1 MYEYKKGFTL
11 IEVLLVMALI
21 ITLFSMSLT
30 ILGSFSTTSRKYVE
44 RDFDEVKSIMSQ
56 AKYLKFLGERNISTK
71 CSKGK
76 VSLLLD
82 NQVIDEKQLKI
93 LTCDDDLKLS
103 NSSSTFEVKINQ
115 YGYVTFQRI

>member
-82 NQVIDEKQLKI
+82 NQIIDEKQLKI
-93 LTCDDDLKLS
+93 LTCDNDLKLS
-103 NSSSTFEVKINQ
+103 NASSTFELKVNK
-115 YGYVTFQRI
+115 YGYVSFKRI

>member
-1 MYEYKKGFTL
+1 MYEYKNGFTL

-30 ILGSFSTTSRKYVE
+30 IVGSFSSTSQKYTE
-44 RDFDEVKSIMSQ
+44 RDFDEVRSIMSQ
-56 AKYLKFLGERNISTK
+56 VKYLKFLGEKNISTK

-93 LTCDDDLKLS
+93 LTCDNDLKLS

>member
-1 MYEYKKGFTL
+1 MYEYKNGFTL

-30 ILGSFSTTSRKYVE
+30 ILGSFSTTSQKYVE

-82 NQVIDEKQLKI
+82 NQIIDEKQLKI
-93 LTCDDDLKLS
+93 LTCDNDLKLS
-103 NSSSTFEVKINQ
+103 NASSTFELKVNK
-115 YGYVTFQRI
+115 YGYVSFKRI

>member
-1 MYEYKKGFTL
+1 
-11 IEVLLVMALI
+11 
-21 ITLFSMSLT
+21 MSLT

-82 NQVIDEKQLKI
+82 NQIIDEKQLKI
-93 LTCDDDLKLS
+93 LTCDNDLKLS
-103 NSSSTFEVKINQ
+103 NASSTFELKVNK
-115 YGYVTFQRI
+115 YGYVSFKRI